1 MNQELILLLGLIT
14 NDGREIGENHNGTI
28 VQHAIPCAEGR
39 IVEPVNFAHI
49 NVPNFTILTS
59 KS

>member
-1 MNQELILLLGLIT
+1 MLGLIT
-14 NDGREIGENHNGTI
+14 NDGQESGENHNGTI

-39 IVEPVNFAHI
+39 IVEPVNVAHI
-49 NVPNFTILTS
+49 NVPNFKILAS